1 MKANSEKPE
10 PQNNETT
17 NTGQDHS
24 IPNPLDGVVAIS
36 ERGSIFEMQTGLFQ
50 LGRNRALQSG
60 TTEPNQDDIQSLKD
74 HSQAMAK
81 DTYRDRFDPSANRHD
96 AMHQAE
102 YDRTIDQRKESEKGE
117 QHAAA
122 NLRDADTNLART
134 PKAGNKPAASPFL
147 VVAFVVAIMLTIA
160 PTLHDALFNTLGDD
174 LLAWFFSALCA
185 AFVGAMLTLAILS
198 GRRTAWTWVGVAAGI
213 IFGLGLGALRLAA
226 AEGAGEVLFALGLT
240 VVEIAAVLLLEWLA
254 SGLRASE
261 AAWLVLRAAESQAI
275 AGRDA
280 AHADL
285 TRRQIRINELS
296 DAITRKIAF
305 VEDRHN
311 RNIHIG
317 ELEAVAIKAVLDGYN
332 AGIAENLGRIRGVD
346 RRTI

>member
-1 MKANSEKPE
+1 MKANYEKPA

-17 NTGQDHS
+17 NTGQYHS
-24 IPNPLDGVVAIS
+24 IPNPLEGVVAVC
-36 ERGSIFEMQTGLFQ
+36 ERGSVFEMQTGLFH

-81 DTYRDRFDPSANRHD
+81 DTYRDRFDPSANRAD

-102 YDRTIDQRKESEKGE
+102 YERTVVQRKESEKGE

-122 NLRDADTNLART
+122 NLRDAETNLAQT
-134 PKAGNKPAASPFL
+134 PKAGNKPAAAPIL
-147 VVAFVVAIMLTIA
+147 VVAFIVAIMLTIA
-160 PTLHDALFNTLGDD
+160 PTLHDSLFHTIGDD
-174 LLAWFFSALCA
+174 LLAWFSSALCA

-198 GRRTAWTWVGVAAGI
+198 GRRTAWTWVGVGAGI
-213 IFGLGLGALRLAA
+213 IFGLGLGALRLAS
-226 AEGAGEVLFALGLT
+226 AEGSGEVLFALALT
-240 VVEIAAVLLLEWLA
+240 VVEIAAVVLLEWLA

-261 AAWLVLRAAESQAI
+261 AAWLLLHAAESKAI

-280 AHADL
+280 AQTDL
-285 TRRQIRINELS
+285 TRRQARLKELG

-317 ELEAVAIKAVLDGYN
+317 ELETVAIKAVLDGYN

-346 RRTI
+346 RSAI

>member
-1 MKANSEKPE
+1 MKANYEKSE
-10 PQNNETT
+10 PQNNEFK
-17 NTGQDHS
+17 NNEHDQAL
-24 IPNPLDGVVAIS
+24 PNPLDGVVAIS

-50 LGRNRALQSG
+50 LGRNRAIQSG
-60 TTEPNQDDIQSLKD
+60 TTEPDQTDIQSLKD
-74 HSQAMAK
+74 HAQAMAK

-102 YDRTIDQRKESEKGE
+102 YERTMIQRKEAEKGE

-122 NLRDADTNLART
+122 NLRDAETKLAQT
-134 PKAGNKPAASPFL
+134 PKAGNKPAASLIL
-147 VVAFVVAIMLTIA
+147 VVAFIVAIMLTIA
-160 PTLHDALFNTLGDD
+160 PTLHDSLFHTLGDD
-174 LLAWFFSALCA
+174 LLAWFFSAICA

-198 GRRTAWTWVGVAAGI
+198 GRRTTWTWVGVGAGI

-261 AAWLVLRAAESQAI
+261 AAWQLLHVAENQEI
-275 AGRDA
+275 AGRDVA
-280 AHADL
+280 LANFA
-285 TRRQIRINELS
+285 RWQMRIKELS
-296 DAITRKIAF
+296 DAIARKIAF

-332 AGIAENLGRIRGVD
+332 AGIAENLGRIRGVE
-346 RRTI
+346 RGTI